1 MEEKIYL
8 NNDWG
13 FTEQYSEAL
22 LQAEYD
28 ESGLEKVRL
37 PHTCK
42 ETPFHYFDEAVY
54 QMVSGYR
61 RKLMAPTEW
70 KGKKVIL
77 TLEGAAHES
86 EVYLNGTKVGE
97 HHCGYTA
104 FSIDVSET
112 LRYGSENILV
122 VKVDSREKGNI

>member
-1 MEEKIYL
+1 
-8 NNDWG
+8 
-13 FTEQYSEAL
+13 
-22 LQAEYD
+22 
-28 ESGLEKVRL
+28 
-37 PHTCK
+37 
-42 ETPFHYFDEAVY
+42 
-54 QMVSGYR
+54 MVSGYR

-112 LRYGSENILV
+112 LRYGSENILR
-122 VKVDSREKGNI
+122 SLLLT